1 MKMFVL
7 IYYASIITR
16 RDVLHE
22 SNNFLKLC
30 DVRIDNKKSKRQ
42 SFRFKYTLIE
52 GLSKEDH
59 VIGKIEKVLALL
71 LKFIQFANF

>member
-1 MKMFVL
+1 MFVL

-30 DVRIDNKKSKRQ
+30 DVRIDNKNLNVKV
-42 SFRFKYTLIE
+42 FVLIDTDRGTDYYYDR
-52 GLSKEDH
+52 GLR
-59 VIGKIEKVLALL
+59 
-71 LKFIQFANF
+71 